1 MIREVK
7 PDDAADIV
15 TIYNRYIA
23 ETTVTFETVKLSTV
37 QMQQRIK
44 EIFHHF
50 PYYVYETEGKVVGYA
65 YVYQWKERAAYAK
78 TLETTIYLSSD
89 VKHAGIGSALMQQ
102 IIKDC
107 RQIGYKVLI
116 ACITGENLESIQF
129 HKKLGFVQASLF
141 HNVGKKF
148 GRWLDVVDMELQL
161 T

>member
-44 EIFHHF
+44 EISHHF

-65 YVYQWKERAAYAK
+65 YVHQWKNSRNHHISEFRCKACRHWFCPYA
-78 TLETTIYLSSD
+78 T
-89 VKHAGIGSALMQQ
+89 
-102 IIKDC
+102 
-107 RQIGYKVLI
+107 
-116 ACITGENLESIQF
+116 N
-129 HKKLGFVQASLF
+129 
-141 HNVGKKF
+141 N
-148 GRWLDVVDMELQL
+148 
-161 T
+161 